1 MSKKLNDIK
10 AENKA
15 LQEQNA
21 LLAKNVGL
29 SEQALDE
36 SRDFS
41 NVLRDQAKQ
50 LQFQTTERREL
61 LGVINQI
68 NKIATDSFAIQGK
81 ELGLKKTN
89 QSITQNI
96 ETLEKRLL
104 TLGTLRN
111 KIGEKGSQFQKDIN
125 DSIDGSVNS
134 TQNLIKELKLTRD
147 ISKEVSDDLGV
158 KTFGGIADIAKII
171 PGLNRFSEPF
181 QAAADAARTHK
192 AEQMTMLKTGK
203 GLTADKI
210 EELGLTE
217 KLTITNK
224 RGNEQLLT
232 GKAAGNKIM
241 KDNVKLSGGFAAG
254 LKSATANFL
263 GPAGLVVLAT
273 AALNQFMKMEQAITD
288 MQRDLSL
295 SKGDAANLKQEMAG
309 ASLAGGL
316 FGVTLHDQV
325 EAVGALNQGLGG
337 VALTFDSKT
346 RVAAA
351 ETLKRLKLSEEAV
364 GNMGVLAMASGKSFE
379 ELEDTQ
385 IASTL
390 AVEKEF
396 GIRLNLK
403 DVLDEANKISGAT
416 RVNLEKFPG
425 GLAKAVATAKSL
437 GVEMDSIS
445 ASAGQLLDFESSI
458 EKELQAELLLGR
470 DINLERA
477 RQAALTGDQTALM
490 EELVR
495 EAGSLEQLQQMN
507 VLQQEALA
515 GALGI
520 SVDQLSNQVL
530 QGEALATQRDADLER
545 DAAEAEANAKALSL
559 QEKQAIAM
567 EKLADVASMLGPI
580 MLGIAAAAAA
590 AAIAMTFG
598 AASVSIIAGIA
609 LTAGAIAGIGAQFI
623 SDGMIPSQSGRG
635 PFTITDSFGA
645 TAITAAGDGIAVSPN
660 VSRNN
665 GNSGGGNTDMR
676 TTNALLRQLV
686 AKREVVEID
695 GTNAGTAFG
704 TSARRIQ

>member
-147 ISKEVSDDLGV
+147 ISKEVSSDLGV
-158 KTFGGIADIAKII
+158 KTFGGIADIAKLI

-263 GPAGLVVLAT
+263 GPAGLVALA
-273 AALNQFMKMEQAITD
+273 AAAFNSFLKTDQAVTD
-288 MQRDLSL
+288 FQRNLSL
-295 SKGDAANLKQEMAG
+295 SKSDAKGLKQEMAM
-309 ASLAGGL
+309 ASMEAGM

-325 EAVGALNQGLGG
+325 EAVDALNQGLGG

>member
-263 GPAGLVVLAT
+263 GPAGLVALAA
-273 AALNQFMKMEQAITD
+273 AALNSFLKTDQAVTD
-288 MQRDLSL
+288 FQRNLSL
-295 SKGDAANLKQEMAG
+295 SKSDAKGLKQEMAM
-309 ASLAGGL
+309 ASMEAGM

-325 EAVGALNQGLGG
+325 EAVDALNQGLGG

>member
-1 MSKKLNDIK
+1 MSKKLDNIK

-147 ISKEVSDDLGV
+147 ISKEVSNDLGV
-158 KTFGGIADIAKII
+158 KTFGGIADIAKLI

-210 EELGLTE
+210 EELGLTD

-224 RGNEQLLT
+224 NNQKQLLT
-232 GKAAGNKIM
+232 GKAAGKKLM
-241 KDNVKLSGGFAAG
+241 ADNVKLSGGFAAG

-364 GNMGVLAMASGKSFE
+364 GNMGVLALATGKSFE

-495 EAGSLEQLQQMN
+495 EAGSLEELQQMN

-545 DAAEAEANAKALSL
+545 DQAEAEANAKALSL

-567 EKLADVASMLGPI
+567 EKIADVASMLGPLL
-580 MLGIAAAAAA
+580 LGIAAAAAA
-590 AAIAMTFG
+590 AAIALTFG
-598 AASVSIIAGIA
+598 TITPVIAASI
-609 LTAGAIAGIGAQFI
+609 GAIGLVVAGLGAQFI
-623 SDGMIPSQSGRG
+623 SDGMIPSSSGRG
-635 PFTITDSFGA
+635 PFAITDSFGA
-645 TAITAAGDGIAVSPN
+645 TAITAAGDGVAVSPN
-660 VSRNN
+660 ISRNN

>member
-158 KTFGGIADIAKII
+158 KTFGGIADIAKLI

-263 GPAGLVVLAT
+263 GPAGLVALAA
-273 AALNQFMKMEQAITD
+273 AALNSFLKTDQAVTD
-288 MQRDLSL
+288 FQRNLSL
-295 SKGDAANLKQEMAG
+295 SKSDAKGLKQEMAM
-309 ASLAGGL
+309 ASMEAGM

-325 EAVGALNQGLGG
+325 EAVDALNQGLGG

>member
-1 MSKKLNDIK
+1 MSKKLENIK

-61 LGVINQI
+61 LNVVNQI

-96 ETLEKRLL
+96 ETLEKRIV

-125 DSIDGSVNS
+125 ESIDGSVVS

-158 KTFGGIADIAKII
+158 KTFGGIADIAKLV

-203 GLTADKI
+203 GLNKAKI
-210 EELGLTE
+210 EELGLTD
-217 KLTITNK
+217 KLT
-224 RGNEQLLT
+224 NENGKLIT
-232 GKAAGNKIM
+232 GKAAGKKLM
-241 KDNVKLSGGFAAG
+241 ADNVKLSGGFAAG

-263 GPAGLVVLAT
+263 GPAGLVALA
-273 AALNQFMKMEQAITD
+273 AAAFSSFLKTDQAVTD
-288 MQRDLSL
+288 MQRNLSL
-295 SKGDAANLKQEMAG
+295 SKSEAKDLKMEMGQASMEAG
-309 ASLAGGL
+309 I

-325 EAVGALNQGLGG
+325 EAVDALNQGLGG

-364 GNMGVLAMASGKSFE
+364 GNMGVLAMATGKSFE

-403 DVLDEANKISGAT
+403 DVLDEANKITGAT

-437 GVEMDSIS
+437 GVEMEAIS
-445 ASAGQLLDFESSI
+445 NSAGQLLDFESSI

>member
-224 RGNEQLLT
+224 KGNEQLLT

-295 SKGDAANLKQEMAG
+295 SKSDAKGLKQEMAM
-309 ASLAGGL
+309 ASMEAGM

-325 EAVGALNQGLGG
+325 EAVDALNQGLGG

>member
-1 MSKKLNDIK
+1 MSKKLENIK

-61 LGVINQI
+61 LNVVNQI

-96 ETLEKRLL
+96 QNLEKKIV

-125 DSIDGSVNS
+125 ESIDGSVVS

-147 ISKEVSDDLGV
+147 ISKEVSSDLGV
-158 KTFGGIADIAKII
+158 KTFGGIADIAKLI

-203 GLTADKI
+203 GLNAAKI
-210 EELGLTE
+210 EELGLTD

-224 RGNEQLLT
+224 NGQKQLLT

-263 GPAGLVVLAT
+263 GPAGLVALAS
-273 AALNQFMKMEQAITD
+273 AAFNAFMSMEQAITD

-295 SKGDAANLKQEMAG
+295 SKGDAAKLKAEMVDSSVAAG
-309 ASLAGGL
+309 M
-316 FGVTLHDQV
+316 FGVTMHDQV
-325 EAVGALNQGLGG
+325 EAVSALNQGLGG

-364 GNMGVLAMASGKSFE
+364 GNMGVLAMATGKSFE

-403 DVLDEANKISGAT
+403 DVLDEANKITGAT

-437 GVEMDSIS
+437 GVEMEAIS
-445 ASAGQLLDFESSI
+445 NSAGQLLDFESSI

-495 EAGSLEQLQQMN
+495 EAGSLEELQQMN

-567 EKLADVASMLGPI
+567 EKIADVASMLGP
-580 MLGIAAAAAA
+580 MLLGIAAAAAA
-590 AAIAMTFG
+590 AAIAMTMG
-598 AASVSIIAGIA
+598 AAAGPIIAATVLAGGIFAA
-609 LTAGAIAGIGAQFI
+609 LGAQFI
-623 SDGMIPSQSGRG
+623 SDGMIPSTSGRG

-660 VSRNN
+660 ISRNN
-665 GNSGGGNTDMR
+665 GNSGGNTDMR

>member
-263 GPAGLVVLAT
+263 GPAGLVALAA
-273 AALNQFMKMEQAITD
+273 AALNSFLKTDQAVTD
-288 MQRDLSL
+288 FQRNLSL
-295 SKGDAANLKQEMAG
+295 SKSDAKGLKQEMAM
-309 ASLAGGL
+309 ASMEAGM

-325 EAVGALNQGLGG
+325 EAVDALNQGLGG

-676 TTNALLRQLV
+676 TTNALLRQLI

>member
-1 MSKKLNDIK
+1 MSKKLENIK

-61 LGVINQI
+61 LNVVNQI

-96 ETLEKRLL
+96 ETLEKRIV

-125 DSIDGSVNS
+125 ESIDGSVVS
-134 TQNLIKELKLTRD
+134 TQNLIRELKLTRD

-158 KTFGGIADIAKII
+158 KTFGGIADIAKLV

-203 GLTADKI
+203 GLTAAKI

-224 RGNEQLLT
+224 NGNEQLLT

-263 GPAGLVVLAT
+263 GPAGLVALA
-273 AALNQFMKMEQAITD
+273 AAAFSSFLKTDQAVTD
-288 MQRDLSL
+288 MQRNLSL
-295 SKGDAANLKQEMAG
+295 SKSDAKDLKMEMGQASMEAG
-309 ASLAGGL
+309 I

-325 EAVGALNQGLGG
+325 EAVDALNQGLGG

-364 GNMGVLAMASGKSFE
+364 GNMGVLAMATGKSFE

-403 DVLDEANKISGAT
+403 DVLDEANKITGAT

-437 GVEMDSIS
+437 GVEMDAIS
-445 ASAGQLLDFESSI
+445 NSAGQLLDFESSI
-458 EKELQAELLLGR
+458 EKELQAELLLGK

-495 EAGSLEQLQQMN
+495 EAGSLEELQQMN

-520 SVDQLSNQVL
+520 SVDQLANQVL
-530 QGEALATQRDADLER
+530 QGEALATQKDEQLER
-545 DAAEAEANAKALSL
+545 DAAEAEMNAKALSL

-598 AASVSIIAGIA
+598 TASVPIIAGVA
-609 LTAGAIAGIGAQFI
+609 LAAGAIAGIGAQFI